1 MFGLMTD
8 ATCGDACWAAREDIC
23 RCSCGGE
30 NHGITRTANG
40 ERPTRTRRV
49 KAHRYQ
55 LLAVESYLPDDAR
68 IVSMRPIEKLERA
81 VIGAAIDAGVFD
93 RYSYKWPATPEW
105 PAIVNTASHSAGKGW
120 PELAAWR
127 GARSRPLVAWVRE
140 DMAHLVEDTAQ
151 PVA

>member
-23 RCSCGGE
+23 RCSCSGE

-49 KAHRYQ
+49 KEHRYQ
-55 LLAVESYLPDDAR
+55 LLAVESPNGSYRAET
-68 IVSMRPIEKLERA
+68 MRPMEALERA
-81 VIGAAIDAGVFD
+81 VIGAAHDAGLWD
-93 RYSYKWPATPEW
+93 RYRYSW
-105 PAIVNTASHSAGKGW
+105 PAITDWPCILRTASESNVKGW

-140 DMAHLVEDTAQ
+140 DMAHLVEEN
-151 PVA
+151 VAR